1 LPSFPKLTLR
11 QPVKTRAALVKDGI
25 AVSSAMILH
34 KINYRKMKFMIQAG
48 GILGALAV
56 ALGAFGAHAL
66 KTMLEASGRSETF
79 ETAVKYQFYHAL
91 AMVLVG
97 LLMQRAGAEAV
108 KLLGW
113 SGNAFAVG
121 VIIFSGSLYAI
132 CFTGIT
138 KFGATAPIGGLALI
152 AGWILLIL
160 AAGKLA

>member
-1 LPSFPKLTLR
+1 
-11 QPVKTRAALVKDGI
+11 
-25 AVSSAMILH
+25 
-34 KINYRKMKFMIQAG
+34 MKFMLQAG
-48 GILGALAV
+48 GLLGALAV

-66 KTMLEASGRSETF
+66 KGMLEASGRADTF
-79 ETAVKYQFYHAL
+79 ETAVKYQFYHAIAL
-91 AMVLVG
+91 VLVG
-97 LLMQRAGAEAV
+97 LLMKGTGQEAV

-113 SGNAFAVG
+113 SGNAFVIG

-160 AAGKLA
+160 AAGKL

>member
-1 LPSFPKLTLR
+1 
-11 QPVKTRAALVKDGI
+11 
-25 AVSSAMILH
+25 
-34 KINYRKMKFMIQAG
+34 MKFIIQAG
-48 GILGALAV
+48 GIFGALAV

-66 KTMLEASGRSETF
+66 KGMLEASGRMETF

-97 LLMQRAGAEAV
+97 LLLQRAGEDAV
-108 KLLGW
+108 KLLAW
-113 SGNAFAVG
+113 SGHAFIFG

-138 KFGATAPIGGLALI
+138 KFGATAPIGGLLLI
-152 AGWILLIL
+152 AGWILLIM

>member
-1 LPSFPKLTLR
+1 LVAPLPATNFACCPKRHNRKLH
-11 QPVKTRAALVKDGI
+11 GGY
-25 AVSSAMILH
+25 SAPTSDT
-34 KINYRKMKFMIQAG
+34 MKFMIQAG

-66 KTMLEASGRSETF
+66 KGMLETSGRMETF

-97 LLMQRAGAEAV
+97 ILMQRAGADAA
-108 KLLGW
+108 KWLGW
-113 SGNAFAVG
+113 SGNAFAIG

-138 KFGATAPIGGLALI
+138 KFGATAPIGGLLLI
-152 AGWILLIL
+152 AGWILLIM
-160 AAGKLA
+160 AAGRVNG